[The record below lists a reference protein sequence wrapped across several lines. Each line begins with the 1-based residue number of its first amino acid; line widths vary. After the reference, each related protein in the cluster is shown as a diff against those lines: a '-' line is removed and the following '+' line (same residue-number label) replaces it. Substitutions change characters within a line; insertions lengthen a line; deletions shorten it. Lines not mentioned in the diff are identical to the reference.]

1 MQTQKHLKCSFNNVK
16 MSCFVQM
23 CQMGWLLALWSAH
36 CSASSWSS
44 WSCGSSLTPWR
55 NTSTGRWKRPR
66 ATRWSE
72 TLPAPEC
79 CFISSSRRL
88 SFLEFC
94 DFQLSLRPPGGALR
108 GHGEP
113 LTAFPWQPQPAA
125 SMLRRMS
132 REPKKKKKKKK
143 TAGATS
149 EQREV
154 RDVQAS
160 TCVILKGNQWDG
172 ANVWRLKCFLNPESF
187 CAYHWSNL

>member
-1 MQTQKHLKCSFNNVK
+1 

-23 CQMGWLLALWSAH
+23 CQMGWLLALWSAR
-36 CSASSWSS
+36 CSASFWSS

-108 GHGEP
+108 RHGEP

-172 ANVWRLKCFLNPESF
+172 ANVWRLKCFLKPESF